1 MTRLLFNFFF
11 LTLYLWIKYIVLYI
25 STAYGLI
32 LPTPESSCG
41 TSMNHG
47 TNHGTRVNPSR
58 EKFPNPQRQ
67 YSQIGGFRLGGGV
80 WIGFEILD
88 LVGLRVDCMSM
99 VASHGQCH
107 ASSSILRAGPSSG
120 RKKKIL
126 FNSVVCVCHFLTSVS
141 SSFN

>member
-1 MTRLLFNFFF
+1 MRNFYEPWDEPWD
-11 LTLYLWIKYIVLYI
+11 TGKSQPGEI
-25 STAYGLI
+25 
-32 LPTPESSCG
+32 PESS
-41 TSMNHG
+41 TSVFSD
-47 TNHGTRVNPSR
+47 R
-58 EKFPNPQRQ
+58 
-67 YSQIGGFRLGGGV
+67 GFSAGGGV